1 MKNHAATETSKL
13 HIFKNEPIICK
24 LADLG
29 EARSTFLQAKVI
41 SNNSCTHF
49 VRRVSPAYMTP
60 EILVEESILK
70 SAGIEQLKAIDV
82 WALVM
87 TFFVILNPDQKN
99 PFQYDLEKRR
109 ACDAGLNVSD
119 ALLYFLR
126 KKAMPSFSQKYE
138 EIQASCYSK
147 LRYVFFKYLEFNAS
161 ERVTVNEV
169 MENLTEDSSVVI
181 TSLALCQATALEFKD
196 RKIVKANIDPE
207 ILQVTNACAFLS
219 LGILNQL
226 TKNKFE
232 DHKSLAE
239 SIIIDFPKKFNI
251 Y

>member
-1 MKNHAATETSKL
+1 MHYNNLTDAQETAN
-13 HIFKNEPIICK
+13 IFKSEPIICK
-24 LADLG
+24 LAHLG
-29 EARSTFLQAKVI
+29 EARSKLLQTRVI
-41 SNNSCTHF
+41 SNNSRTHF
-49 VRRVSPAYMTP
+49 IRRGSPAYMAP
-60 EILVEESILK
+60 EILVEESVLK

-147 LRYVFFKYLEFNAS
+147 LRYVFFKYLEFDAS
-161 ERVTVNEV
+161 ERAIVNEV
-169 MENLTEDSSVVI
+169 IENLSEDSHVVI
-181 TSLALCQATALEFKD
+181 TSLAVSQATALEFNA
-196 RKIVKANIDPE
+196 RKIVEANIDPE
-207 ILQVTNACAFLS
+207 TLQVTSIPDNDGTNALMRFYHWVS
-219 LGILNQL
+219 
-226 TKNKFE
+226 
-232 DHKSLAE
+232 
-239 SIIIDFPKKFNI
+239 
-251 Y
+251 